1 MGPQPYKMSFSTGGL
16 FITES
21 LTVAALHRRDEPW
34 DRTLTRAMAESA
46 TQLPKAASNRRSL
59 REIVNRLQMLSE
71 AELTYLVEEADRG
84 DQQALLWVAVCRAY
98 RLVREFATEI
108 VQDRYLGY
116 QMDVTHETFDNF
128 FEAKLEWHDELSD
141 LSASTRSKV
150 RQVLF
155 RMMREAGIL
164 SRDNQILPAFLS
176 SRVRMLIEQNAPQD
190 LDVFPGSMRGIA

>member
-1 MGPQPYKMSFSTGGL
+1 MGSQPYKMSFSTGGL

-34 DRTLTRAMAESA
+34 STTLKRALTERA
-46 TQLPKAASNRRSL
+46 THLPKAASNRRSL
-59 REIVNRLQMLSE
+59 REIVNRLQTLSE
-71 AELTYLVEEADRG
+71 AELAYLVEGADRG
-84 DQQALLWVAVCRAY
+84 DQQALLWVAACRAY

-108 VQDRYLGY
+108 VQDRYLAY
-116 QMDVTHETFDNF
+116 QMDVPQETFDIF
-128 FEAKLEWHDELSD
+128 FEAKAEWHDELSG

-176 SRVRMLIEQNAPQD
+176 PRVRVLIEENAPQD
-190 LDVFPGSMRGIA
+190 LDFFPGLMRGVA